1 MDKIKAVL
9 ITGASRGI
17 GAEIA
22 RKSLIFSITGEQS
35 PLVIVTARSE
45 DSLRLLEQESTSMN
59 GNVVAIPADITQA
72 SDRKALVSQVSN
84 LLKTRNAV
92 LHGIV
97 HNAGVLRAKSFVDLS
112 EEDWNLHY
120 QTHLLGPAMLTRLLV
135 PLFSHDGGHIVHISS
150 MGGFQ
155 GSKKFP
161 GLSAYSSMKGA
172 FSVLAES
179 LAVELMDRGIAC
191 NALCL
196 GAVQTEML
204 EEAFPGFKAPVT
216 PSEMG
221 EWIAHFLW
229 KGHHLFNGKILPV
242 SLQDPS

>member
-1 MDKIKAVL
+1 MSRKKAVL

-22 RKSLIFSITGEQS
+22 KNSTSPAITGENT
-35 PLVIVTARSE
+35 PLVFISARSE
-45 DSLRLLEQESTSMN
+45 HALRLLENEHN
-59 GNVVAIPADITQA
+59 GKMIAIPADLTLPD
-72 SDRKALVSQVSN
+72 DRKALVDQINST
-84 LLKTRNAV
+84 LKEQDAV

-97 HNAGVLRAKSFVDLS
+97 HNAGVLRSKPFL
-112 EEDWNLHY
+112 ELTQEDWDLHY
-120 QTHLLGPAMLTRLLV
+120 QTHLLAPAMLTQQLI
-135 PLFSHDGGHIVHISS
+135 PLFSSEGGHIVHISS

-161 GLSAYSSMKGA
+161 GLSAYSAVKGA
-172 FSVLAES
+172 LSILAEC
-179 LAVELMDRGIAC
+179 LASELMEKHIAC

-204 EEAFPGFKAPVT
+204 EEAFPGFQAPVS
-216 PSEMG
+216 PAEMG
-221 EWIAHFLW
+221 AWVADFLW
-229 KGHHLFNGKILPV
+229 RGHRLFNGKIIPV